1 MIGFGFGGVLAL
13 HMAAGDERVA
23 GVACLGTP
31 ADLAPLAGDPERL
44 LERCR
49 QTGVVS
55 SPGLPGVGRRLGQ
68 GALGAAPGRGRRVCS
83 GAGRC

>member
-1 MIGFGFGGVLAL
+1 MGFGFGGVLAL

-31 ADLAPLAGDPERL
+31 ADLAPLAGDPGLL

-49 QTGVVS
+49 QTGVVK
-55 SPGLPGVGRRLGQ
+55 SPDFP
-68 GALGAAPGRGRRVCS
+68 A
-83 GAGRC
+83 